1 MKAKGVVLLGNG
13 ANPECLRQVMKLE
26 TKATGPIGTLWD
38 SIGAARGR
46 AWCEAWNISGKT
58 LTIDEFIEHQRQRV
72 DAIDLCV
79 LAGFGGQLLQKV
91 KGEKADDYPGLR
103 EAVYLIVQALE
114 SPAARHA
121 KDPLPHWLAEIA
133 FAAGYLL
140 KGFYVIPD
148 IGLADDARLLH
159 RIIERNQLELH
170 SALAECIN
178 VAAGNSRRKNLALR
192 QRHRTI
198 RNKLATPRKQAH
210 RARPLD
216 TDNT

>member
-1 MKAKGVVLLGNG
+1 
-13 ANPECLRQVMKLE
+13 MKLE
-26 TKATGPIGTLWD
+26 TKGTGPIGTLWG
-38 SIGAARGR
+38 SIPAARGR
-46 AWCEAWNISGKT
+46 ASCDAWNVSGKT
-58 LTIDEFIEHQRQRV
+58 LTIDEFIEYHRQRV

-79 LAGFGGQLLQKV
+79 LAGFGGHLLQKV
-91 KGEKADDYPGLR
+91 KGENADDYPGLR

-114 SPAARHA
+114 SPAARQA

-148 IGLADDARLLH
+148 HLPDIGLADDAWVLH

-178 VAAGNSRRKNLALR
+178 VAAGNSRWKNLALH

-198 RNKLATPRKQAH
+198 RNK
-210 RARPLD
+210 
-216 TDNT
+216 